1 MICTTLNKIRSY
13 GPCESGWKKLLSHL
27 GKTKADDEILP
38 YSVILESNGLD
49 DALWCMRTET
59 KYENEWRTFALKC
72 ARRVEHLHPICKTT
86 LDVLERF
93 INGEATREDL
103 AAAWA
108 AESAARDAARDAA
121 DAAAGDA
128 ALAARAAAL
137 AARAAAGDAAEA
149 AAGDAALA
157 ARDAADAAGDAA
169 GDAAWAAGDAA
180 EAAGAAARAA
190 GAAARAAEREFQA
203 SLFLE
208 IVGRG

>member
-1 MICTTLNKIRSY
+1 MLTTTLNRIREHS
-13 GPCESGWKKLLSHL
+13 PCENGWKKLLGFL

-93 INGEATREDL
+93 INGKATREDL
-103 AAAWA
+103 AAA
-108 AESAARDAARDAA
+108 
-121 DAAAGDA
+121 
-128 ALAARAAAL
+128 
-137 AARAAAGDAAEA
+137 EA
-149 AAGDAALA
+149 AAWA
-157 ARDAADAAGDAA
+157 AA

-180 EAAGAAARAA
+180 RAAEAAAWAAAEAAAWAAA
-190 GAAARAAEREFQA
+190 GDAEREFQA

>member
-1 MICTTLNKIRSY
+1 MLTTTLNRIREHS
-13 GPCESGWKKLLSHL
+13 PCENGWKKLLGFF

-49 DALWCMRTET
+49 DALWCIRAEPQ
-59 KYENEWRTFALKC
+59 YENEWRTFALKC

-103 AAAWA
+103 AAAEAAARAAAWA

-121 DAAAGDA
+121 RAAAWV
-128 ALAARAAAL
+128 AARAAAWD
-137 AARAAAGDAAEA
+137 AARAAARDAAES
-149 AAGDAALA
+149 
-157 ARDAADAAGDAA
+157 
-169 GDAAWAAGDAA
+169 AAW
-180 EAAGAAARAA
+180 
-190 GAAARAAEREFQA
+190 AAARAAEREFQA

-208 IVGRG
+208 IVGGRQ

>member
-1 MICTTLNKIRSY
+1 MLTTTLNRIREHS
-13 GPCESGWKKLLSHL
+13 PCENGWKKLLGFL

-93 INGEATREDL
+93 INGKATREDL
-103 AAAWA
+103 AAA
-108 AESAARDAARDAA
+108 ED
-121 DAAAGDA
+121 
-128 ALAARAAAL
+128 AARAAAED
-137 AARAAAGDAAEA
+137 AARAAARAAAWDAAEA
-149 AAGDAALA
+149 AE
-157 ARDAADAAGDAA
+157 DAA
-169 GDAAWAAGDAA
+169 GDAAW
-180 EAAGAAARAA
+180 
-190 GAAARAAEREFQA
+190 AAEREFQA